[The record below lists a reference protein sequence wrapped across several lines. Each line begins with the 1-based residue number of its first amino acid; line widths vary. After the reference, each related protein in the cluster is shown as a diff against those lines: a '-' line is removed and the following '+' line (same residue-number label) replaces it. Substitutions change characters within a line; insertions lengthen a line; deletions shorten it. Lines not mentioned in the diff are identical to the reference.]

1 MKLMIAYCTVR
12 RLPKE
17 INMSAANFLDC
28 ELPIIQAPMAGVQDS
43 ALALAVCS
51 AGGLGSLPCA
61 MLGQEQLHEQ
71 LSILSTQTDQP
82 YNANF
87 FCHQSP
93 EHNAQSQQR
102 WCQQLQPYFS
112 ELGVSEDEL
121 VVGSGLKPFNHDI
134 ADVVEAFKPPVV
146 SFHFGLPAQDLLQ
159 RVKSWG
165 SLVLSSATNVAE
177 AQWLEANGVD
187 GIIAQGLE
195 AGGHRGIFLSSDLS
209 NQIGTFSLLPQIVSA
224 VNVPVIAAGGI
235 ADAKGVAAALS
246 LGAAA
251 VQLGT
256 SFLLCPETNTSELNR
271 HALKSEASRQTSVTN
286 VFTGRPARSIVN
298 RIIREIGPISAHT
311 PDFPL
316 ASKAIALLRKQAEQ
330 QGCTDFTSL
339 WCGQNASGCR
349 EVRAADLVRS
359 LITER

>member
-1 MKLMIAYCTVR
+1 MTDK
-12 RLPKE
+12 
-17 INMSAANFLDC
+17 NFLGSQ
-28 ELPIIQAPMAGVQDS
+28 LPIIQAPMAGVQDS

-51 AGGLGSLPCA
+51 AGGLGSLACA
-61 MLGQEQLHEQ
+61 MLGEEQLHEQ
-71 LSILSTQTDQP
+71 LTILSTQTDQP

-93 EHNAQSQQR
+93 EHNAQSQER
-102 WCQQLQPYFS
+102 WCEQLQPYFS

-121 VVGSGLKPFNHDI
+121 VVGTGLKPFNHDI

-146 SFHFGLPAQDLLQ
+146 SFHFGLPAEDLLQ

-195 AGGHRGIFLSSDLS
+195 AGGHRGIFLSTDLTT
-209 NQIGTFSLLPQIVSA
+209 QLGTFSLLPQIVSA
-224 VNVPVIAAGGI
+224 VDVPVIAAGGI
-235 ADAKGVAAALS
+235 ADAKGVAATLA
-246 LGAAA
+246 LGATA

-256 SFLLCPETNTSELNR
+256 SFLLCPETNTSELHR
-271 HALKSEASRQTSVTN
+271 QALKSEASRHTAVTN

-298 RIIREIGPISAHT
+298 RIIREIGPINDHT

-316 ASKAIALLRKQAEQ
+316 ASVAIALLRKKAEQ
-330 QGCTDFTSL
+330 QQRNDYTSL

-349 EVRAADLVRS
+349 EVGAAE
-359 LITER
+359 LIAQLATEIK